1 MQYELPTIPETIT
14 VHLGPPDSDARNVT
28 VPFVDYIKNVAS
40 SEIYP
45 TWPETAIRANIYA
58 QISFALNRIFT
69 EYYRSRGYDFDIT
82 NATQYDQFFVEGRD
96 YFENISQ
103 IVDEIFDSYI
113 RRQGFVEPLFAQY
126 CDGVQTQCNGL
137 SQWGTVTL
145 ANDGLTP
152 YAILQNYYGEN
163 INIET
168 DVPLAAPNSSAPSV
182 PLRIGS
188 GGDNVKR
195 LQIRLNRISKNYPAI
210 PKISPV
216 DGFFGGETEAAVR
229 EFQQIFNLTPDG
241 IAGKAT
247 WYSILRIYNSV
258 KKLSELN
265 SEGITFEEV
274 SKQFPETLNVGSVG
288 SGVRLL
294 QYFLSYIS
302 LFNPSVQDTRLDG
315 VYGESTA
322 EAVRSFQK
330 SYSLPVTG
338 VVDETTW
345 YEIYNVYQ
353 GLIRSIP
360 TTYTEGVVVPYGGF
374 ALRVG
379 TESEYVTLL
388 QEYLNYIAKTY
399 PQIPII
405 PVTGYFGAMTY
416 NAVTAF
422 QRLFGLEEDGVA
434 DVETW
439 NEIINT
445 YEDLY
450 SGATTSPGQFPG
462 YTVTQTEEEI

>member
-1 MQYELPTIPETIT
+1 MQYELPFIPETIT
-14 VHLGPPDSDARNVT
+14 VHLGAPDTAAPNVT
-28 VPFVDYIKNVAS
+28 VPFIEYIKNVAS

-45 TWPETAIRANIYA
+45 TWPEAAIRANIYA
-58 QISFALNRIFT
+58 QISFALNRIYT

-82 NATQYDQFFVEGRD
+82 NTTQNDQYFVEGRD

-113 RRQGFVEPLFAQY
+113 RRQGAVEPLFAQY
-126 CDGVQTQCNGL
+126 CDGIQTTCAGL

-145 ANDGLTP
+145 ANEGLVP
-152 YAILQNYYGEN
+152 YAILQNYYGDN

-168 DVPLAAPNSSAPSV
+168 NVPLQAPDSSVPNV
-182 PLRIGS
+182 PLRLGS
-188 GGDNVKR
+188 GGDDVRR
-195 LQIRLNRISKNYPAI
+195 LQIRLNRISNNYPAI
-210 PKISPV
+210 PKISPA

-229 EFQQIFNLTPDG
+229 EFQRIFNLTPDG
-241 IAGKAT
+241 VVGRAT

-258 KKLSELN
+258 KRLSELN
-265 SEGITFEEV
+265 SEGIALEEV
-274 SKQFPETLNVGSVG
+274 SRQFPEVLEEGSEG

-294 QYFLSYIS
+294 QYFLAYIS
-302 LFNPSVQDTRLDG
+302 LFVPTVQAPVIDG
-315 VYGESTA
+315 SFGPGTA
-322 EAVRSFQK
+322 QAVRSFQQA
-330 SYSLPVTG
+330 YSLPVTG
-338 VVDETTW
+338 IVDETTW

-353 GLIRSIP
+353 GQIASLPPR
-360 TTYTEGVVVPYGGF
+360 YTEGVVVPYPGF

-379 TESEYVTLL
+379 TENEYVTLL
-388 QEYLNYIAKTY
+388 QEYLNYIANTY
-399 PQIPII
+399 TQLPTV

-416 NAVTAF
+416 NAVAAF

-439 NEIINT
+439 NAIIEI

-450 SGATTSPGQFPG
+450 SGNTTTPGQYPG
-462 YTVTQTEEEI
+462 YVITEE